1 MSGATPPLQAMGAPG
16 ARRVS
21 GHGSVDPGRTPS
33 CESGGGSGGG
43 ETKSEKN
50 DVFVANSLPNKSGFN
65 RAPRPGAQNGA
76 GDAWCETRGAGSR
89 PKINARRQSV
99 DVSLMRLPVC
109 QTQTGVTHDDIDLLS
124 GLAKVK
130 LDETGI
136 IKANSLN
143 TILGF
148 DTGENGDGDEKKVPS
163 GAKSVPKR
171 NLSFTEGSTRTS
183 GDRVWTSYNPATGPR
198 G

>member
-1 MSGATPPLQAMGAPG
+1 
-16 ARRVS
+16 
-21 GHGSVDPGRTPS
+21 
-33 CESGGGSGGG
+33 
-43 ETKSEKN
+43 
-50 DVFVANSLPNKSGFN
+50 
-65 RAPRPGAQNGA
+65 
-76 GDAWCETRGAGSR
+76 
-89 PKINARRQSV
+89 
-99 DVSLMRLPVC
+99 MRLPVC

-148 DTGENGDGDEKKVPS
+148 DTGENGDGDKKKVPS